1 MGLGEEY
8 YPLPW
13 PLLTYNP
20 ALGGYEVNF
29 GEEQLKGAPKF
40 GRNQSWDWASP
51 AGGQL
56 VFDHNGLPP
65 YWETP

>member
-40 GRNQSWDWASP
+40 GKNQSLDWASP
-51 AGGQL
+51 AGGRL
-56 VFDHNGLPP
+56 VFNHYGLPP
-65 YWETP
+65 YWETA